1 MLNECV
7 KLSRRC
13 RHANANQRPK
23 GIFNR
28 GKGQRWE
35 NRGGGW
41 GYRNPPDFG
50 AGVQYFEKNIFINP
64 CTAAPGCTRI
74 AETHPTAAPGS
85 KKKKKKFFF
94 FFFFKMFN
102 GKDSDMLVVIVGQYC
117 SA

>member
-1 MLNECV
+1 MNA
-7 KLSRRC
+7 LSCQDRC
-13 RHANANQRPK
+13 RHANQRPK

-50 AGVQYFEKNIFINP
+50 AGVQYFEKTFLL
-64 CTAAPGCTRI
+64 TLVLRLPGVPRSPRRTRRRL
-74 AETHPTAAPGS
+74 PGV
-85 KKKKKKFFF
+85 KKKKKKFV
-94 FFFFKMFN
+94 FKMFN